1 MLGNIIGAIGSIAG
15 GFLGNKAQEKA
26 NRQNLKWAKDQAQNR
41 IKWTV
46 QDAKRSGI
54 HPLAALGANV
64 PTTSPGI
71 VGATSFGDGVAAGA
85 AQLGN
90 AFNKSEAQELENL
103 QKDLIRSQIR
113 QSDSVTSVN
122 VARSRSI
129 LGAMRSGATNVD
141 GVKATLP
148 AKDFTSAMVM
158 GHRVDPA
165 FTMSDAQV
173 LEDRYGEAI
182 SIPAGVAIAASDL
195 WKGYRNGPENRI
207 SDRMRK
213 DRRANPG
220 KYNWQEDY

>member
-26 NRQNLKWAKDQAQNR
+26 NKQNLAWAKNQAHNR

-46 QDAKRSGI
+46 NDAKRAGI

-71 VGATSFGDGVAAGA
+71 VGATSLGDGVAAGA

-90 AFNKSEAQELENL
+90 AINKSEGAELANL
-103 QKDLIRSQIR
+103 QKELIRSQIR

-129 LGAMRSGATNVD
+129 VGAMRSGATNVD
-141 GVKATLP
+141 PVTATLP
-148 AKDFTSAMVM
+148 KRDFTSAMVA
-158 GHRVDPA
+158 GYRVDPSLQ
-165 FTMSDAQV
+165 MSDAQV
-173 LEDRYGEAI
+173 LEDRYGEAV
-182 SIPAGVAIAASDL
+182 SIPAGIAIAASDL
-195 WKGYRNGPENRI
+195 WKGYRNGPERRF
-207 SDRMRK
+207 SERMRK

-220 KYNWQEDY
+220 KYNWKEDY